1 MDLKQGK
8 GGINMKKKIIIILI
22 ILVGGITFMNTKD
35 KNNNITFMNELV
47 ESVEFDTNFNEDDY
61 TYSERISKKHS
72 DAIGDLEWVGEV

>member
-1 MDLKQGK
+1 
-8 GGINMKKKIIIILI
+8 
-22 ILVGGITFMNTKD
+22 MNTKD